1 MIGDETW
8 AALSPD
14 EKRHERFKR
23 WLAPGTIRFSSPEAE
38 EVYKTRVTRFI
49 KAICLEE
56 PDRVPVQLPAGY
68 VPAYYAGV
76 DLKTVMYDYK
86 ELSRAWITFMREFEM
101 DAFTGPGLVYPAKVL
116 EDIDYRLYLWPGH
129 GLADDVTAYQFVE
142 GEYMK
147 ADEYDALLKDP
158 ADFFMRVYLP
168 RTLEAFQPFRKLIP
182 FKSALGM
189 PTSFLGPCM
198 LPDVQA
204 AFQAIIDAGKEL
216 AKFRQAVAEIT
227 KEAQAAGFPPLIGAF
242 AHAPFDLFGD
252 TLRGTHGI
260 MMDMYRQAAKLH
272 EAMEIVTP
280 WIVEAAVSG
289 ANISGVP
296 IIFMALHKGDDTFMS
311 EKQFE
316 TFYWPYLK
324 KVVLGLV
331 LEGCVPLLFAEGSYN
346 KRLEAVKDLPRGSVV
361 WWFDRTD
368 MARAKKILGDR
379 NCISGNVPTSLICTG
394 TPKEVKEYCRN
405 LIEVCGKE
413 GGYILNGGASVH
425 NATAANLRAMMEA
438 AKEYG
443 VYK

>member
-1 MIGDETW
+1 MTRDEAQTELCW
-8 AALSPD
+8 Q
-14 EKRHERFKR
+14 EKREARFQR
-23 WLAPGTIRFSSPEAE
+23 WLSAPGVKFINAEAE
-38 EVYKTRVTRFI
+38 QSYKARVNRI
-49 KAICLEE
+49 VDAIRLRE
-56 PDRVPVQLPAGY
+56 PDRVPCFLPAGTFPAFY
-68 VPAYYAGV
+68 GGINIYKAMSDGEAMKQAWRKFLRDFDNDVLVPPIPTSA
-76 DLKTVMYDYK
+76 
-86 ELSRAWITFMREFEM
+86 RA
-101 DAFTGPGLVYPAKVL
+101 DALLQNKARKSPGN
-116 EDIDYRLYLWPGH
+116 
-129 GLADDVTAYQFVE
+129 GLPENASMSQYVE

>member
-1 MIGDETW
+1 
-8 AALSPD
+8 
-14 EKRHERFKR
+14 
-23 WLAPGTIRFSSPEAE
+23 
-38 EVYKTRVTRFI
+38 
-49 KAICLEE
+49 
-56 PDRVPVQLPAGY
+56 
-68 VPAYYAGV
+68 
-76 DLKTVMYDYK
+76 
-86 ELSRAWITFMREFEM
+86 
-101 DAFTGPGLVYPAKVL
+101 
-116 EDIDYRLYLWPGH
+116 
-129 GLADDVTAYQFVE
+129 
-142 GEYMK
+142 
-147 ADEYDALLKDP
+147 
-158 ADFFMRVYLP
+158 
-168 RTLEAFQPFRKLIP
+168 
-182 FKSALGM
+182 
-189 PTSFLGPCM
+189 
-198 LPDVQA
+198 
-204 AFQAIIDAGKEL
+204 
-216 AKFRQAVAEIT
+216 
-227 KEAQAAGFPPLIGAF
+227 
-242 AHAPFDLFGD
+242 
-252 TLRGTHGI
+252 